1 MTPVLA
7 VEHLEKA
14 FQGFRAVADVS
25 FRVNAGEMVAL
36 IGPNGAGKTT
46 TFNLING
53 QLAPD
58 RGQVLLDGR
67 DITGTPPADLC
78 HLGAGRTFQITAT
91 FPSMTVL
98 ENVAIALIR
107 GNRNTTSAG
116 TSALAQLAS
125 TEPMPWESARALLAE
140 VGMSTSADQMCGT
153 LAYGDLKRIEL
164 AMAIAN
170 APRLLLMDEPTAG
183 MAPKERGALM
193 DLVARIARERQ
204 AAVLFTEHDMDVV
217 FGHAHRVLVM
227 NRGKLIAEGT
237 PDEIRRNALVR
248 EVYLGTLS
256 TTAPPASASMR
267 EVGHVGAGRDLAEQH
282 RSPQPDGHST
292 PDPSPSRG
300 GGKQAE
306 PPGNRAGRSGSSAA
320 TSGSPAEPARNRT
333 EAPEASSA
341 RAVGLRVENL
351 DAWYGRAQVLHGV
364 SLHVAPGEAVVLLGR
379 NGAGKSTTLKAVMG
393 LEVERHGRITFN
405 GDDIATWPTH
415 RIARA
420 GLGFVPEDRRVF
432 AGLTVMENLAAGRLP
447 ARDGHAWTPE
457 ELFQLFPNL
466 GHMQDRLAAR
476 MSGGEQQMLT
486 IARTLMGNP
495 RCMLLD
501 EPSEGLAPVI
511 VEAIAAAVIELKRRG
526 VGLLISEQNLHFARL
541 VADRATI
548 IERGVIRYAGTIA
561 ELDADPKLSEQYLSV

>member
-7 VEHLEKA
+7 VENLEKS

-25 FRVNAGEMVAL
+25 FGVGAGEMVAL
-36 IGPNGAGKTT
+36 IGPNGTGKTT

-58 RGQVLLDGR
+58 RGRVLLDGR
-67 DITGTPPADLC
+67 DITGTKPAELC
-78 HLGAGRTFQITAT
+78 RLGAGRTFQITAT

-98 ENVAIALIR
+98 ENVAIALISGHR
-107 GNRNTTSAG
+107 STTGAG
-116 TSALAQLAS
+116 ANALARLAS
-125 TEPMPWESARALLAE
+125 TEQMPWDRARALLAE
-140 VGMSTSADQMCGT
+140 VGMSNSADQMCGT

-193 DLVARIARERQ
+193 DLVERIAHERQ
-204 AAVLFTEHDMDVV
+204 TAVLFTEHDMDVV
-217 FGHAHRVLVM
+217 FGHADRVLVM
-227 NRGKLIAEGT
+227 NRGKLIAQGM

-248 EVYLGTLS
+248 EVYLGTQKGDSHYLRVPPIG
-256 TTAPPASASMR
+256 APA
-267 EVGHVGAGRDLAEQH
+267 
-282 RSPQPDGHST
+282 
-292 PDPSPSRG
+292 
-300 GGKQAE
+300 
-306 PPGNRAGRSGSSAA
+306 
-320 TSGSPAEPARNRT
+320 
-333 EAPEASSA
+333 A
-341 RAVGLRVENL
+341 RAQIVTVPFLPIL
-351 DAWYGRAQVLHGV
+351 DISSLNAWYGRAQVLHGV

-379 NGAGKSTTLKAVMG
+379 NGAGKSTTIKAVMG
-393 LEVERHGRITFN
+393 LEVERRGRITFA

-466 GHMQDRLAAR
+466 GRMQDRLAAR

-548 IERGVIRYAGTIA
+548 IERGVIRFTGTIA